1 MVETKKSAPAAPEKS
16 AQTVLDVLYTIL
28 SSISGMLK
36 GNKVLTALRLNNGA
50 FLYCLCF
57 SVVFVYTFALTSMYI
72 VPLSI
77 RMAFTTVTAV
87 ITAIMWY
94 KILLLDVE
102 DKWDL
107 IRYVTPVAL
116 GSILAMLAAKYSLN
130 SFLSLYYLL
139 IVGSRKVDFRKI
151 AWVNLALGGF
161 GMALVTVLSQV
172 GVLPDLV
179 YQTTRGARHSLG
191 IIYPTDY
198 AAHVFFLLAM
208 YFWLRRGKLR
218 WFELIV
224 YGVIAGLLYYF
235 CSTNLDVACILMLM
249 VLSVLLR
256 LKGVQK
262 WAGRHKDLLVYFL
275 PASAVTVIVV
285 IMLFNSELGLSAW
298 IHDHIL
304 SLYMRLDICHHMFY
318 VYFPKLFGQFV
329 PDIGNGGSTV
339 PVPDEKYSFID
350 ISYVRILLKN
360 GLVTLVSLLLMC
372 THFVRRRVNKGDLAA
387 AAVFV
392 VITINCAVAHH
403 FLDFSYSVFLLTLF
417 SDFSAFDSHT
427 EPRRLAAGK

>member
-1 MVETKKSAPAAPEKS
+1 MVEIKKASP
-16 AQTVLDVLYTIL
+16 TVLDTLYGIL
-28 SSISGMLK
+28 HGISEK
-36 GNKVLTALRLNNGA
+36 IKSNKVLTMLHLNDGA

-57 SVVFVYTFALTSMYI
+57 SVVFVYYFTLTSMYI
-72 VPLSI
+72 VPLSL
-77 RMAFTTVTAV
+77 RSVFTTVTAV

-107 IRYVTPVAL
+107 VRYVAPVAL
-116 GSILAMLAAKYSLN
+116 GSILAMLISEHSLN

-139 IVGSRKVDFRKI
+139 IIGSRKVDFRKI
-151 AWVNLALGGF
+151 AWVNIILGAV

-179 YQTTRGARHSLG
+179 YITARGGRHSFG

-208 YFWLRRGKLR
+208 YFWLRKGRLR
-218 WFELIV
+218 WFELAV
-224 YGVIAGLLYYF
+224 YGVIAGLLFYF

-256 LKGVQK
+256 LKAVQR
-262 WAGRHKDLLVYFL
+262 WGMRHKDVLVYFL
-275 PASAVTVIVV
+275 PVVAVTVIVLV
-285 IMLFNSELGLSAW
+285 MLFNSELGISAW
-298 IHDHIL
+298 IHDHML

-318 VYFPKLFGQFV
+318 VHTPTLFGQWV
-329 PDIGNGGSTV
+329 PDIGNGGSTA
-339 PVPDEKYSFID
+339 PVPEEKYSFID

-360 GLVTLVSLLLMC
+360 GLVTLTALLLMC

-387 AAVFV
+387 AAVFM
-392 VITINCAVAHH
+392 VIAVNCAVAHH
-403 FLDFSYSVFLLTLF
+403 FLDFSYSVFLLTIF
-417 SDFSAFDSHT
+417 SDFSSFDSQT
-427 EPRRLAAGK
+427 APRRLTARR